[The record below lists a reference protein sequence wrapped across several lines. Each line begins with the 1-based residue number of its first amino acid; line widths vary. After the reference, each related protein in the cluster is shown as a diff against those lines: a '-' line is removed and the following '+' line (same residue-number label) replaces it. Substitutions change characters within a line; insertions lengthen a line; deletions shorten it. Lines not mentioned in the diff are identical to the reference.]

1 MRNGIEYLDFINFV
15 DLLTA
20 ALNLWLVYETLAET
34 EAYGVTDRKM
44 IRNWTAL
51 AVFSMWIKSFYWMNL
66 FSSYSYYVRLIKA
79 TIYDIRFFLSILM
92 VLLMAFGNAL
102 MILNE
107 GRYQENKIVQEFFS
121 NTFFDALMN

>member
-20 ALNLWLVYETLAET
+20 ALNIWLVYETLAET

-51 AVFSMWIKSFYWMNL
+51 AVFLMWIKSFYWMNL

>member
-121 NTFFDALMN
+121 NTFFDTLMN